1 METGGSGTEQG
12 RFDFVREGRGRKKE
26 EKKLEWKNGAEE
38 NKQIIARKLMSTLG
52 PSQLFKSNDGDRK
65 KEETEGSGDE

>member
-1 METGGSGTEQG
+1 METGASGTEQG
-12 RFDFVREGRGRKKE
+12 RFDFVREGRGRG

-52 PSQLFKSNDGDRK
+52 PSQLFKPNDGDRK

>member
-12 RFDFVREGRGRKKE
+12 RFDFVREGRGRG
-26 EKKLEWKNGAEE
+26 EKKLEWKNGVEE

-52 PSQLFKSNDGDRK
+52 PSQLFKPNDGDRK